1 MRNNSITVKLVG
13 GLGNQLFIWATAYSI
28 SKRRNLELI
37 IDAGECTQRGFE
49 LGVFGIEAELK
60 PIGTPDGI
68 LPTRFPNSRSNW
80 LKLFRIVRG
89 KLRYFRLGKNY
100 WERSG
105 GFDQTIFD
113 IPAGKVLRG
122 YFQSYKYFQDYS
134 KDIQNFLISNIRP
147 SKDYEHFLRK
157 LKNERWVAIHVRRQ
171 DYGIAYNSFGL
182 VGESYYKTAIEAI
195 ESRLPNIKK
204 YVFSD
209 DIAQAKVL
217 IPGCESYIGS
227 DNLMSAAET
236 ILVMSQADAIIGA
249 NSSFSWWA
257 AFLMKAEDSL
267 KVFPEPWF
275 IDKKLNSS
283 DLVPP
288 SWSRISILEG

>member
-1 MRNNSITVKLVG
+1 MPKNSITVKLVG

-28 SKRRNLELI
+28 GKRRNLNI
-37 IDAGECTQRGFE
+37 VVDAGECTQRGFE
-49 LGVFGIEAELK
+49 LGVFGINAAIE
-60 PIGTPDGI
+60 PISPPDGI
-68 LPTRFPNSRSNW
+68 LPTRFPNSRGKW
-80 LKLFRIVRG
+80 IKLFRICRK
-89 KLRYFRLGKNY
+89 KLRYFRIGKNY

-147 SKDYEHFLRK
+147 SKDYEHFLST

-171 DYGIAYNSFGL
+171 DYEIAHNAFGL
-182 VGESYYKTAIEAI
+182 VGEKYYEIAIAAVER
-195 ESRLPNIKK
+195 RLPEIKR
-204 YVFSD
+204 YVFTD

-217 IPGCESYIGS
+217 IPGCEAYIGS
-227 DNLMSAAET
+227 NDLMSAAET
-236 ILVMSQADAIIGA
+236 ILIMSQADAIIGA

-257 AFLMKAEDSL
+257 AFLMKAEDSF

-275 IDKKLNSS
+275 IDKKLNSN

-288 SWSRISILEG
+288 SWSRIPILES